1 MLAVLVVEKIVQGE
15 WKVSDEP
22 KKPRKMPEIL
32 GEKKLIPEDK
42 EFQGLG
48 FLDQQ
53 KHTMKFSRDVARKHD
68 KHNRCVKNQ
77 FDMIVVQYLIPKII
91 FMAFLRNDSISYF

>member
-1 MLAVLVVEKIVQGE
+1 MKIDKIVQGE

-22 KKPRKMPEIL
+22 KKPRKLLEIL
-32 GEKKLIPEDK
+32 GEKKLIPEDQ

-68 KHNRCVKNQ
+68 KHNRFV
-77 FDMIVVQYLIPKII
+77 KII
-91 FMAFLRNDSISYF
+91 FL